1 MELRLY
7 ISFNL
12 FAWLQ
17 TIMARPKS
25 NREIKGIAH
34 TRGLAKKA
42 ILAAR
47 STHKLLPHELLL
59 LWANGIEIAGLK
71 PTEAQQLYAAVAAAP
86 YYAPRLA
93 NVEVKQDVRVRAVI
107 SAQPMTQDQWA
118 RKYLNAQENVE
129 VESPK
134 QIPTDIVPE
143 NYFST
148 GKNIEGGGGIHAGPV
163 SPQPVEGLLGK
174 VASVGIDNVLAGV
187 PIGAQH
193 AEIIGDSEP
202 AGLKSETNRKRS
214 DDIYIPPSSA
224 NPNLDCSTEQN
235 DVMDDDTL

>member
-1 MELRLY
+1 MG
-7 ISFNL
+7 
-12 FAWLQ
+12 
-17 TIMARPKS
+17 RPKK
-25 NREIKGIAH
+25 NDGVIAIKGLS
-34 TRGLAKKA
+34 RKA
-42 ILAAR
+42 IERAKL
-47 STHKLLPHELLL
+47 THKLLPHELLL
-59 LWANGIEIAGLK
+59 LWANGIEVGNLK

-118 RKYLNAQENVE
+118 RKYLNTQENPTAIE
-129 VESPK
+129 PK
-134 QIPTDIVPE
+134 

-148 GKNIEGGGGIHAGPV
+148 GKNIEGEGGVPTGPV
-163 SPQPVEGLLGK
+163 SLQPVEGLLGK
-174 VASVGIDNVLAGV
+174 VASIGIDNVLAGV

-193 AEIIGDSEP
+193 AEIIGNSEP

-235 DVMDDDTL
+235 DVMDDDDDTL

>member
-1 MELRLY
+1 MG
-7 ISFNL
+7 
-12 FAWLQ
+12 
-17 TIMARPKS
+17 RPKQK
-25 NREIKGIAH
+25 EGVTAIKGLSA
-34 TRGLAKKA
+34 KA
-42 ILAAR
+42 IQRAKL
-47 STHKLLPHELLL
+47 THKLLPHELLL
-59 LWANGIEIAGLK
+59 LWANGIEVANLK

-118 RKYLNAQENVE
+118 RKYLNTQENVE
-129 VESPK
+129 VEAAK

-148 GKNIEGGGGIHAGPV
+148 GKNIEGGGGVPTGPV

-174 VASVGIDNVLAGV
+174 VASVGIDAVLGGQ
-187 PIGAQH
+187 PIGQQH
-193 AEIIGDSEP
+193 AEILGDSEP

-224 NPNLDCSTEQN
+224 NPNLDCFTEQN
-235 DVMDDDTL
+235 DVMDDDDDAL

>member
-1 MELRLY
+1 MKLRLY

-118 RKYLNAQENVE
+118 RKYLNTQENSTAIE
-129 VESPK
+129 
-134 QIPTDIVPE
+134 PE
-143 NYFST
+143 NYFTT
-148 GKNIEGGGGIHAGPV
+148 GKNIEGEGGVPTGPV
-163 SPQPVEGLLGK
+163 SPYLQ
-174 VASVGIDNVLAGV
+174 
-187 PIGAQH
+187 
-193 AEIIGDSEP
+193 
-202 AGLKSETNRKRS
+202 
-214 DDIYIPPSSA
+214 
-224 NPNLDCSTEQN
+224 
-235 DVMDDDTL
+235 VM

>member
-1 MELRLY
+1 MG
-7 ISFNL
+7 
-12 FAWLQ
+12 
-17 TIMARPKS
+17 RPKQK
-25 NREIKGIAH
+25 EGITAIKGLSA
-34 TRGLAKKA
+34 KA
-42 ILAAR
+42 IRKAKL
-47 STHKLLPHELLL
+47 THKLLPHELLL
-59 LWANGIEIAGLK
+59 LWANGIEVANLK

-118 RKYLNAQENVE
+118 RKYLNTQENIE

-134 QIPTDIVPE
+134 CLNIQDNPTAIVPE

-148 GKNIEGGGGIHAGPV
+148 GKNIEGGEGVPNGMV

-174 VASVGIDNVLAGV
+174 VASVGIDNVLAGQ

-193 AEIIGDSEP
+193 AEILGDSEA
-202 AGLKSETNRKRS
+202 AGLNSETNRKRS
-214 DDIYIPPSSA
+214 DDSYISPPTA
-224 NPNLDCSTEQN
+224 DANLDCSTEHN
-235 DVMDDDTL
+235 TVSDDDDDDAL

>member
-1 MELRLY
+1 MSY
-7 ISFNL
+7 K
-12 FAWLQ
+12 
-17 TIMARPKS
+17 TMAKRGRPHS
-25 NREIKGIAH
+25 NRDTAGAGLGKIK
-34 TRGLAKKA
+34 GLAKKA
-42 ILAAR
+42 ILHAR

-59 LWANGIEIAGLK
+59 LWANGLEIAGLK

-93 NVEVKQDVRVRAVI
+93 NVEVKQDVRIRAVI

-118 RKYLNAQENVE
+118 RKYLNTQENVE

-134 QIPTDIVPE
+134 CLNILDNPTDIEPE

-148 GKNIEGGGGIHAGPV
+148 EKNIEGGEGVPSGMV

-187 PIGAQH
+187 PIGTQH
-193 AEIIGDSEP
+193 AEIIGDLEA
-202 AGLKSETNRKRS
+202 AGLNPETNRKSS
-214 DDIYIPPSSA
+214 DDSYISPPTA
-224 NPNLDCSTEQN
+224 DANLDCSTEQN
-235 DVMDDDTL
+235 DVCTDDDDAL

>member
-1 MELRLY
+1 
-7 ISFNL
+7 
-12 FAWLQ
+12 
-17 TIMARPKS
+17 MAKRGRPHS
-25 NREIKGIAH
+25 NRDTAGAGLGKIK
-34 TRGLAKKA
+34 GLAKKA
-42 ILAAR
+42 ILHAR
-47 STHKLLPHELLL
+47 SSHKLLPHELLL
-59 LWANGIEIAGLK
+59 LWANGLEIAGLK

-118 RKYLNAQENVE
+118 RKYLNTQEN
-129 VESPK
+129 
-134 QIPTDIVPE
+134 PTAIEPE

-148 GKNIEGGGGIHAGPV
+148 GKNIEGEGGMPTGPV

-174 VASVGIDNVLAGV
+174 VASVGIDAVLGGQ

-193 AEIIGDSEP
+193 AEILGNSEA
-202 AGLKSETNRKRS
+202 AGLKSETNRKRG

-235 DVMDDDTL
+235 DVMDDDDDAL

>member
-1 MELRLY
+1 MG
-7 ISFNL
+7 
-12 FAWLQ
+12 
-17 TIMARPKS
+17 RPKK
-25 NREIKGIAH
+25 NDGVIAIKGLS
-34 TRGLAKKA
+34 RKA
-42 ILAAR
+42 IERAKL
-47 STHKLLPHELLL
+47 THKLLPHELLL
-59 LWANGIEIAGLK
+59 LWANGIEVGNLK

-118 RKYLNAQENVE
+118 RKYLNTQENVE
-129 VESPK
+129 VEAPK
-134 QIPTDIVPE
+134 QIVSDIVPE
-143 NYFST
+143 NYFSKE
-148 GKNIEGGGGIHAGPV
+148 KNIEGEEDIPTGPV

-174 VASVGIDNVLAGV
+174 VASVGIDAVLGGQ

-202 AGLKSETNRKRS
+202 AGLNSETNRKRS

-235 DVMDDDTL
+235 DVMDDDDDTL